1 MAVPF
6 SLPGRRTSHQSLRC
20 IRSIRGA
27 AISTLCGGCPS
38 PCNESE
44 NDVMSESLPPVINQ
58 PSPASAQTIPGQ
70 IPAVQTLGLTRTY
83 GTMMALNALDL
94 TVQQGDLFGFIG
106 SNGAGKTTTLR
117 ILATFLAP
125 TAGQALVLGHDVG
138 RDADA
143 VRHVIGYMPDFFG
156 VYKDMEVTEYLDFF
170 GACYKI
176 PTAQREKTV
185 NDVLELVGLSEKK
198 GALIG
203 ALSRGMQQR
212 LGLARVL
219 IHDPQLLLLD
229 EPASGLDPRA
239 RIEMMAILQEL
250 QRLGKTIII
259 SSHILSELQTLC
271 NRVAIIEKGKLIYS
285 GPVQGVRD
293 QMAQGRV
300 VWVRVSSDQP
310 HAIQL
315 LKTRPEVSEVSTVDG
330 EIKITLSNHD
340 IDHSIIADVLVRGG
354 ARLIELRED
363 EIGLEEVFMRVT
375 RGETQ

>member
-1 MAVPF
+1 MNA
-6 SLPGRRTSHQSLRC
+6 
-20 IRSIRGA
+20 
-27 AISTLCGGCPS
+27 
-38 PCNESE
+38 
-44 NDVMSESLPPVINQ
+44 PP
-58 PSPASAQTIPGQ
+58 
-70 IPAVQTLGLTRTY
+70 IPAVQTFGLTRLFGNIT
-83 GTMMALNALDL
+83 AVDRLDL
-94 TVQQGDLFGFIG
+94 TVHKGDLFGFIG

-125 TAGQALVLGHDVG
+125 SAGTAQILGRDVV

-185 NDVLELVGLSEKK
+185 NDVLELVGLTEKK

-271 NRVAIIEKGKLIYS
+271 NRVAIIEKGRLIYS
-285 GPVQGVRD
+285 GAVQGVRD
-293 QMAQGRV
+293 QMSQGRV
-300 VWVRVSSDQP
+300 IWVRVASDAAQ
-310 HAIQL
+310 AIEL
-315 LKTRPEVSEVSTVDG
+315 LKGRKEIAEATPTDG
-330 EIKITLSNHD
+330 EIKVTLAGPE
-340 IDHSIIADVLVRGG
+340 IEHSIVADILVRGG

-363 EIGLEEVFMRVT
+363 EIGLEEVFLRVT

>member
-1 MAVPF
+1 
-6 SLPGRRTSHQSLRC
+6 
-20 IRSIRGA
+20 
-27 AISTLCGGCPS
+27 
-38 PCNESE
+38 
-44 NDVMSESLPPVINQ
+44 MS
-58 PSPASAQTIPGQ
+58 TIPP
-70 IPAVQTLGLTRTY
+70 IPAVQTIGLSRSY
-83 GTMMALNALDL
+83 GTMVALDSLDL
-94 TVQQGDLFGFIG
+94 TINRGDLFGFIG

-117 ILATFLAP
+117 ILATFLTP
-125 TAGQALVLGHDVG
+125 SAGQARVLGHDVV

-143 VRHVIGYMPDFFG
+143 VRHIIGYMPDFFG

-176 PTAQREKTV
+176 PSAQREKTV
-185 NDVLELVGLSEKK
+185 NDVLELVGLTEKK

-285 GPVQGVRD
+285 GAVQGVRD
-293 QMAQGRV
+293 QLSTGRV
-300 VWVRVSSDQP
+300 VWVKVNSDSAA
-310 HAIQL
+310 AIEL
-315 LKTRPEVSEVSTVDG
+315 LKARPEVTEAAAVDG
-330 EIKITLSNHD
+330 QIKVTLVNHET
-340 IDHSIIADVLVRGG
+340 DHSIVADALVRGG
-354 ARLIELRED
+354 AKLVALRED
-363 EIGLEEVFMRVT
+363 ELGLEEVFLRVT

>member
-1 MAVPF
+1 M
-6 SLPGRRTSHQSLRC
+6 
-20 IRSIRGA
+20 
-27 AISTLCGGCPS
+27 STA
-38 PCNESE
+38 
-44 NDVMSESLPPVINQ
+44 PPPLSNGV
-58 PSPASAQTIPGQ
+58 
-70 IPAVQTLGLTRTY
+70 PAVQTFGLTRVY
-83 GTMMALNALDL
+83 GSMIALNALDL
-94 TVQQGDLFGFIG
+94 TVNKGDLFGFIG

-125 TAGQALVLGHDVG
+125 SGGRAEVLGHDVV

-176 PTAQREKTV
+176 PSSQREKTV

-219 IHDPQLLLLD
+219 IHDPAVLLLD

-250 QRLGKTIII
+250 QKMGKTIII

-271 NRVAIIEKGKLIYS
+271 NRVAIIEKGRLIYS

-293 QMAQGRV
+293 QMSAGRI
-300 VWVRVSSDQP
+300 VWARVSTDQQQ
-310 HAIQL
+310 AIQL
-315 LKTRPEVSEVSTVDG
+315 LKARSEVAEVSATDG
-330 EIKITLSNHD
+330 EIKITLASHD
-340 IDHSIIADVLVRGG
+340 IDHSIVADILVRGG
-354 ARLIELRED
+354 AKLIELRED

>member
-1 MAVPF
+1 MTDSA
-6 SLPGRRTSHQSLRC
+6 
-20 IRSIRGA
+20 
-27 AISTLCGGCPS
+27 
-38 PCNESE
+38 
-44 NDVMSESLPPVINQ
+44 PP
-58 PSPASAQTIPGQ
+58 
-70 IPAVQTLGLTRTY
+70 IPAVQAFGLTRMY
-83 GTMMALNALDL
+83 GTIAALSGLDL
-94 TVQQGDLFGFIG
+94 TVNKGDLFGFIG

-125 TAGQALVLGHDVG
+125 SAGGAQILGHDVV

-176 PTAQREKTV
+176 PSSQREKTV

-219 IHDPQLLLLD
+219 IHDPQVLLLD

-271 NRVAIIEKGKLIYS
+271 NRVAILAKGKLIYS
-285 GPVQGVRD
+285 RPVQGVRD
-293 QMAQGRV
+293 QMATGRV
-300 VWVRVSSDQP
+300 FWVRIIGDETRAVE
-310 HAIQL
+310 L
-315 LKTRPEVSEVSTVDG
+315 LKARPEINQVQSAEG
-330 EIKITLSNHD
+330 RLKITLNDHD
-340 IDHSIIADVLVRGG
+340 TDPGCVAETLVRGG
-354 ARLIELRED
+354 VKLIGLEEEEL
-363 EIGLEEVFMRVT
+363 GLEEVFMRVT

>member
-1 MAVPF
+1 MDA
-6 SLPGRRTSHQSLRC
+6 
-20 IRSIRGA
+20 
-27 AISTLCGGCPS
+27 
-38 PCNESE
+38 
-44 NDVMSESLPPVINQ
+44 PPL
-58 PSPASAQTIPGQ
+58 
-70 IPAVQTLGLTRTY
+70 PAVETIHLTRTY
-83 GTMMALNALDL
+83 GSMTALNDL
-94 TVQQGDLFGFIG
+94 NLVINAGDLFGFIG

-125 TAGQALVLGHDVG
+125 SGGTARVLGHDVI
-138 RDADA
+138 READA

-185 NDVLELVGLSEKK
+185 NDVLELVGLSEKR
-198 GALIG
+198 GAIIG

-212 LGLARVL
+212 VGLARVL
-219 IHDPQLLLLD
+219 IHDPKVLLLD

-250 QRLGKTIII
+250 QRMGKTIII

-293 QMAQGRV
+293 QMSAGLIYWV
-300 VWVRVSSDQP
+300 VVKGESAAAVD
-310 HAIQL
+310 L
-315 LKTRPEVSEVSTVDG
+315 LKARPEVSEAVAVDG
-330 EIKITLSNHD
+330 QVKVTFVNHEVD
-340 IDHSIIADVLVRGG
+340 PAFLPETLVRGG
-354 ARLIELRED
+354 VKFTGLWED
-363 EIGLEEVFMRVT
+363 ELGLEEVFLRVT
-375 RGETQ
+375 KGDTQ

>member
-1 MAVPF
+1 MDA
-6 SLPGRRTSHQSLRC
+6 
-20 IRSIRGA
+20 
-27 AISTLCGGCPS
+27 
-38 PCNESE
+38 
-44 NDVMSESLPPVINQ
+44 PP
-58 PSPASAQTIPGQ
+58 
-70 IPAVQTLGLTRTY
+70 IPAVEIIGLTRAY
-83 GTMMALNALDL
+83 GPLLALDGLNL
-94 TVQQGDLFGFIG
+94 TINTGDLFGFIG

-125 TAGQALVLGHDVG
+125 SSGTAKILGYDVVRQADT
-138 RDADA
+138 

-185 NDVLELVGLSEKK
+185 ADVLELVGLTEKR
-198 GALIG
+198 GAIIG

-219 IHDPQLLLLD
+219 IHDPQVLLLD

-239 RIEMMAILQEL
+239 RLEMMAILQEL

-271 NRVAIIEKGKLIYS
+271 NGVAIIEKGKLIYS

-293 QMAQGRV
+293 QKSEGMIYWV
-300 VWVRVSSDQP
+300 VVNGESAP
-310 HAIQL
+310 AIEL
-315 LKTRPEVSEVSTVDG
+315 LKSRTEVLNAVATDGQIKVTLANAEVDPSFLAET
-330 EIKITLSNHD
+330 
-340 IDHSIIADVLVRGG
+340 LVRGG
-354 ARLIELRED
+354 FKITGLWED
-363 EIGLEEVFMRVT
+363 ELGLEEVFLRVT

>member
-1 MAVPF
+1 M
-6 SLPGRRTSHQSLRC
+6 
-20 IRSIRGA
+20 
-27 AISTLCGGCPS
+27 STA
-38 PCNESE
+38 
-44 NDVMSESLPPVINQ
+44 PPL
-58 PSPASAQTIPGQ
+58 
-70 IPAVQTLGLTRTY
+70 PAVQTTGLTRTY
-83 GTMMALNALDL
+83 GAMVALSNLDL
-94 TVQQGDLFGFIG
+94 TVNQGDLFGFIG

-125 TAGQALVLGHDVG
+125 SAGQAIVLGHDVV

-185 NDVLELVGLSEKK
+185 SDVLELVGLSEKK

-219 IHDPQLLLLD
+219 IHDPKVLLLD

-271 NRVAIIEKGKLIYS
+271 NRCAIIEKGRLIYS
-285 GPVQGVRD
+285 GPVQGVRNE
-293 QMAQGRV
+293 AHAGRMF
-300 VWVRVSSDQP
+300 RVKVGGVMQT
-310 HAIQL
+310 AVAVLQA
-315 LKTRPEVSEVSTVDG
+315 RPEIREAVEEDG
-330 EIKITLSNHD
+330 GIKVILSD
-340 IDHSIIADVLVRGG
+340 DRADASLIPEVLVKAGV
-354 ARLIELRED
+354 RLVEFRED
-363 EIGLEEVFMRVT
+363 EVGLEEVFLRVT

>member
-1 MAVPF
+1 M
-6 SLPGRRTSHQSLRC
+6 SQS
-20 IRSIRGA
+20 A
-27 AISTLCGGCPS
+27 
-38 PCNESE
+38 
-44 NDVMSESLPPVINQ
+44 PPL
-58 PSPASAQTIPGQ
+58 
-70 IPAVQTLGLTRTY
+70 PAVQTAGLTRSY
-83 GTMMALNALDL
+83 GAMTALSNLDL
-94 TVQQGDLFGFIG
+94 TVNQGDLFGFIG

-125 TAGQALVLGHDVG
+125 SAGQAIVLGHDVV

-185 NDVLELVGLSEKK
+185 NDVIELVGLSEKK
-198 GALIG
+198 GSLIG

-219 IHDPQLLLLD
+219 IHDPKVLLLD

-250 QRLGKTIII
+250 QRMGKTIII

-271 NRVAIIEKGKLIYS
+271 NRVAIIEKGKLIYA

-293 QMAQGRV
+293 QLATGRV
-300 VWVRVSSDQP
+300 VWVRVSSDPSQ
-310 HAIQL
+310 AIEI
-315 LKTRPEVSEVSTVDG
+315 LKGRPEVTEAVAEDG
-330 EIKITLSNHD
+330 AVKITLASHD
-340 IDHSIIADVLVRGG
+340 TDHSIVADALVRGG

-363 EIGLEEVFMRVT
+363 ELGLEEVFLRVT

>member
-1 MAVPF
+1 
-6 SLPGRRTSHQSLRC
+6 
-20 IRSIRGA
+20 
-27 AISTLCGGCPS
+27 
-38 PCNESE
+38 
-44 NDVMSESLPPVINQ
+44 MSNPTPPL
-58 PSPASAQTIPGQ
+58 
-70 IPAVQTLGLTRTY
+70 PAVQTVGLTRTY
-83 GTMMALNALDL
+83 GSMLALSALDL
-94 TVQQGDLFGFIG
+94 TVHQGDLFGFIG

-117 ILATFLAP
+117 ILATFLSP
-125 TAGQALVLGHDVG
+125 SAGQALVLGHDVV

-185 NDVLELVGLSEKK
+185 SDVLELVGLSEKK
-198 GALIG
+198 GTLIG

-219 IHDPQLLLLD
+219 IHDPRVLLLD

-250 QRLGKTIII
+250 QRMGKTIII

-271 NRVAIIEKGKLIYS
+271 NRVAIIERGKLIYA

-293 QMAQGRV
+293 QMSTGRV
-300 VWVRVSSDQP
+300 IWVKVSTDP
-310 HAIQL
+310 ARAVEV
-315 LKTRPEVSEVSTVDG
+315 LKTRPEVAAAESVDG
-330 EIKITLSNHD
+330 QVKVTLTSHD
-340 IDHSIIADVLVRGG
+340 TDHSVVAEVLVHGG
-354 ARLIELRED
+354 ARLTELRED
-363 EIGLEEVFMRVT
+363 ELGLEEVFMRVT
-375 RGETQ
+375 RGDTQ

>member
-1 MAVPF
+1 M
-6 SLPGRRTSHQSLRC
+6 
-20 IRSIRGA
+20 
-27 AISTLCGGCPS
+27 ST
-38 PCNESE
+38 ESA
-44 NDVMSESLPPVINQ
+44 PP
-58 PSPASAQTIPGQ
+58 
-70 IPAVQTLGLTRTY
+70 IPAVQTVGLTRTF
-83 GTMMALNALDL
+83 GPMTALNALDL
-94 TVQQGDLFGFIG
+94 TIMRGDLFGFIG

-125 TAGQALVLGHDVG
+125 SSGTAQVLGRDVV
-138 RDADA
+138 READA

-250 QRLGKTIII
+250 QKMGKTIII

-271 NRVAIIEKGKLIYS
+271 NRVAIIEKGRLIYS

-293 QMAQGRV
+293 QMSSGRV
-300 VWVRVSSDQP
+300 VWARVTSDANR
-310 HAIQL
+310 AIEL
-315 LKTRPEVSEVSTVDG
+315 LKARPEVTEAVAVDG
-330 EIKITLSNHD
+330 QLKITLLDHES
-340 IDHSIIADVLVRGG
+340 DHSIVAEALVQGG
-354 ARLIELRED
+354 ARLVELRED
-363 EIGLEEVFMRVT
+363 ELGLEEVFLRVT

>member
-1 MAVPF
+1 
-6 SLPGRRTSHQSLRC
+6 
-20 IRSIRGA
+20 
-27 AISTLCGGCPS
+27 
-38 PCNESE
+38 
-44 NDVMSESLPPVINQ
+44 MSAPPL
-58 PSPASAQTIPGQ
+58 
-70 IPAVQTLGLTRTY
+70 PAVQTMGLTRTY
-83 GTMMALNALDL
+83 GSMVALNALDL
-94 TVQQGDLFGFIG
+94 TVNQGDLFGFIG

-125 TAGQALVLGHDVG
+125 SAGQALVLGHDVV

-219 IHDPQLLLLD
+219 IHDPKVLLLD

-250 QRLGKTIII
+250 QRMGKTIII

-271 NRVAIIEKGKLIYS
+271 NRVAIIEKGKLIYA

-293 QMAQGRV
+293 QMQTGRV
-300 VWVRVSSDQP
+300 IWVKVSSDQAQ
-310 HAIQL
+310 AIEL
-315 LKTRPEVSEVSTVDG
+315 LKARPEVSQAESEDG
-330 EIKITLSNHD
+330 HIKLTLVNHD
-340 IDHSIIADVLVRGG
+340 IDHSIVADALVRGG

-363 EIGLEEVFMRVT
+363 ELGLEEVFLRVT

>member
-1 MAVPF
+1 M
-6 SLPGRRTSHQSLRC
+6 SD
-20 IRSIRGA
+20 A
-27 AISTLCGGCPS
+27 A
-38 PCNESE
+38 
-44 NDVMSESLPPVINQ
+44 PP
-58 PSPASAQTIPGQ
+58 
-70 IPAVQTLGLTRTY
+70 IPAVQTNGLTRMY
-83 GTMMALNALDL
+83 GSLAALSGLDL
-94 TVQQGDLFGFIG
+94 TVNKGDLFGFIG

-117 ILATFLAP
+117 ILATFLTP
-125 TAGQALVLGHDVG
+125 TAGRAAIFGKDVVK
-138 RDADA
+138 DADA

-170 GACYKI
+170 GACYRI
-176 PTAQREKTV
+176 PSAQREKTV

-239 RIEMMAILQEL
+239 RIEMMEILREL

-259 SSHILSELQTLC
+259 SSHILSELESIC
-271 NRVAIIEKGKLIYS
+271 NRVCIIEKGKLIYS

-293 QMAQGRV
+293 QMSSGRV
-300 VWVRVSSDQP
+300 VWVRVSSDTEQ
-310 HAIQL
+310 AVAL
-315 LKTRPEVSEVSTVDG
+315 LKARSEVSEVASVDH
-330 EIKITLSNHD
+330 KLKVTLSNHD
-340 IDHSIIADVLVRGG
+340 IDHSIVADALVRGG
-354 ARLIELRED
+354 ARLTELRED
-363 EIGLEEVFMRVT
+363 EIGLEEVFLRVT

>member
-1 MAVPF
+1 MA
-6 SLPGRRTSHQSLRC
+6 SE
-20 IRSIRGA
+20 
-27 AISTLCGGCPS
+27 ISPT
-38 PCNESE
+38 
-44 NDVMSESLPPVINQ
+44 V
-58 PSPASAQTIPGQ
+58 
-70 IPAVQTLGLTRTY
+70 PAVQTTDLTRMY
-83 GTMMALNALDL
+83 GSMVALSSLNL
-94 TVQQGDLFGFIG
+94 TVNRGDLFGFIG

-125 TAGQALVLGHDVG
+125 SSGKAEVLGHDVVK
-138 RDADA
+138 DADA
-143 VRHVIGYMPDFFG
+143 VRHAIGYMPDFFG

-176 PTAQREKTV
+176 PSAQREKTV
-185 NDVLELVGLSEKK
+185 NDVLELVGLSEKR

-271 NRVAIIEKGKLIYS
+271 NRVAIIEKGKLIYA

-293 QMAQGRV
+293 QMQSGQVYWVTVSGDSAKALEILKGR
-300 VWVRVSSDQP
+300 
-310 HAIQL
+310 
-315 LKTRPEVSEVSTVDG
+315 SEVQEVVPSDG
-330 EIKITLSNHD
+330 QLKVTFAHETDPGFLAEALVQGGVRIKGLW
-340 IDHSIIADVLVRGG
+340 
-354 ARLIELRED
+354 ED
-363 EIGLEEVFMRVT
+363 ELGLEEVFLRVT

>member
-1 MAVPF
+1 M
-6 SLPGRRTSHQSLRC
+6 ST
-20 IRSIRGA
+20 A
-27 AISTLCGGCPS
+27 A
-38 PCNESE
+38 
-44 NDVMSESLPPVINQ
+44 PP
-58 PSPASAQTIPGQ
+58 
-70 IPAVQTLGLTRTY
+70 IPAVQTVGLTRLY
-83 GTMMALNALDL
+83 GAMTALNSLDL
-94 TVQQGDLFGFIG
+94 TVNQGDLFGFIG

-125 TAGQALVLGHDVG
+125 SAGQAIVLGHDVV

-198 GALIG
+198 GSLIG

-219 IHDPQLLLLD
+219 IHDPRVLLLD

-250 QRLGKTIII
+250 QKMGKTIII

-271 NRVAIIEKGKLIYS
+271 NRVAIIEKGKLIYA

-293 QMAQGRV
+293 QMATGRV
-300 VWVRVSSDQP
+300 VWVRVSSDQAQ
-310 HAIQL
+310 AIDI
-315 LKTRPEVSEVSTVDG
+315 LKARAEVTDAAAEDG
-330 EIKITLSNHD
+330 AVKVTLASHD
-340 IDHSIIADVLVRGG
+340 TDHSIVADALVRGG
-354 ARLIELRED
+354 ARLVELRED
-363 EIGLEEVFMRVT
+363 ELGLEEVFLRVT

>member
-1 MAVPF
+1 
-6 SLPGRRTSHQSLRC
+6 
-20 IRSIRGA
+20 
-27 AISTLCGGCPS
+27 
-38 PCNESE
+38 
-44 NDVMSESLPPVINQ
+44 MSEAPPL
-58 PSPASAQTIPGQ
+58 
-70 IPAVQTLGLTRTY
+70 PAVQTFGLTRLY
-83 GTMMALNALDL
+83 GPMTALNSLDL
-94 TVQQGDLFGFIG
+94 TVNRGDLFGFIG

-125 TAGQALVLGHDVG
+125 TAGRAVILGHDVVK
-138 RDADA
+138 DADA

-170 GACYKI
+170 GACYRI
-176 PTAQREKTV
+176 PSAQREKTV

-198 GALIG
+198 GSLIG

-285 GPVQGVRD
+285 GPVQGVRE
-293 QMAQGRV
+293 QMSTGLIY
-300 VWVRVSSDQP
+300 WVLPEGDP
-310 HAIQL
+310 APAIAV
-315 LKTRPEVSEVSTVDG
+315 LKALPT
-330 EIKITLSNHD
+330 
-340 IDHSIIADVLVRGG
+340 
-354 ARLIELRED
+354 
-363 EIGLEEVFMRVT
+363 
-375 RGETQ
+375 

>member
-1 MAVPF
+1 MP
-6 SLPGRRTSHQSLRC
+6 
-20 IRSIRGA
+20 
-27 AISTLCGGCPS
+27 
-38 PCNESE
+38 ESA
-44 NDVMSESLPPVINQ
+44 PPV
-58 PSPASAQTIPGQ
+58 
-70 IPAVQTLGLTRTY
+70 PAVQTFGLTRMFGNVAALY
-83 GTMMALNALDL
+83 GLDL
-94 TVQQGDLFGFIG
+94 TVNKGDLFGFIG

-125 TAGQALVLGHDVG
+125 SAGSAQILGRDVV
-138 RDADA
+138 RDADS

-271 NRVAIIEKGKLIYS
+271 NRVAIIEKGKLIYA

-293 QMAQGRV
+293 QMASGLV
-300 VWVRVSSDQP
+300 VWVKVSSDQNQ
-310 HAIQL
+310 ATEL
-315 LKTRPEVSEVSTVDG
+315 LKARSEISEVTTVDG
-330 EIKITLSNHD
+330 EIKVTLAAQD
-340 IDHSIIADVLVRGG
+340 IDHSIVADVLVRGG
-354 ARLIELRED
+354 AKLIELHED

>member
-1 MAVPF
+1 MND
-6 SLPGRRTSHQSLRC
+6 TS
-20 IRSIRGA
+20 A
-27 AISTLCGGCPS
+27 
-38 PCNESE
+38 
-44 NDVMSESLPPVINQ
+44 PP
-58 PSPASAQTIPGQ
+58 
-70 IPAVQTLGLTRTY
+70 IPAVQTYGLSRMY
-83 GTMMALNALDL
+83 GNLAALSGLDL
-94 TVQQGDLFGFIG
+94 TVNRGDLFGFIG

-125 TAGQALVLGHDVG
+125 SAGRALVLGHDVV

-185 NDVLELVGLSEKK
+185 SDVLELVGLSEKK

-271 NRVAIIEKGKLIYS
+271 NRVAIIEKGQLIYS

-293 QMAQGRV
+293 QMSSGRI
-300 VWVRVSSDQP
+300 VWVRVTSDS
-310 HAIQL
+310 ARATEL
-315 LKTRPEVSEVSTVDG
+315 LKSDPNVHNVEAVDG
-330 EIKITLSNHD
+330 KLKVTLINHD
-340 IDHSIIADVLVRGG
+340 ADHSLVADVLVRGG
-354 ARLIELRED
+354 AKIIELRED
-363 EIGLEEVFMRVT
+363 ELGLEEVFLRVT

>member
-1 MAVPF
+1 MAQDAPN
-6 SLPGRRTSHQSLRC
+6 S
-20 IRSIRGA
+20 
-27 AISTLCGGCPS
+27 
-38 PCNESE
+38 N
-44 NDVMSESLPPVINQ
+44 
-58 PSPASAQTIPGQ
+58 
-70 IPAVQTLGLTRTY
+70 PAVQTFSLTRVY
-83 GTMMALNALDL
+83 GSMIALNALNL
-94 TVQQGDLFGFIG
+94 TVNKGDLFGFIG

-125 TAGQALVLGHDVG
+125 SGGRAEVLGHDVV

-176 PTAQREKTV
+176 PSAQREKTV
-185 NDVLELVGLSEKK
+185 NDVLELVGLSEKR
-198 GALIG
+198 GAIIG

-293 QMAQGRV
+293 QMAGGAIY
-300 VWVRVSSDQP
+300 WVTVRNDSS
-310 HAIQL
+310 AAAAL
-315 LKTRPEVSEVSTVDG
+315 LKGHPEVSEVAPVDG
-330 EIKITLSNHD
+330 QLKVTLKSHD
-340 IDHSIIADVLVRGG
+340 SDPGFIAETLVNGG
-354 ARLIELRED
+354 MKLTGLWED
-363 EIGLEEVFMRVT
+363 ELGLEEVFLRVT

>member
-1 MAVPF
+1 M
-6 SLPGRRTSHQSLRC
+6 ST
-20 IRSIRGA
+20 A
-27 AISTLCGGCPS
+27 A
-38 PCNESE
+38 
-44 NDVMSESLPPVINQ
+44 PP
-58 PSPASAQTIPGQ
+58 
-70 IPAVQTLGLTRTY
+70 IPAVQTLGLTRLY
-83 GTMMALNALDL
+83 GAMTALNSLDL
-94 TVQQGDLFGFIG
+94 TVNQGDLFGFIG

-125 TAGQALVLGHDVG
+125 SAGQALVLAHDVV

-176 PTAQREKTV
+176 PTIKREKTV
-185 NDVLELVGLSEKK
+185 NDVLELVGLTEKR

-229 EPASGLDPRA
+229 EPASALDPRA

-271 NRVAIIEKGKLIYS
+271 NRVGIIEKGKLIYS

-293 QMAQGRV
+293 QLAQGRV
-300 VWVRVSSDQP
+300 IWARVTSDQTQ
-310 HAIQL
+310 AIEL
-315 LKTRPEVSEVSTVDG
+315 LKARPAIAEVSTVDG
-330 EIKITLSNHD
+330 EIKVTLSNQD
-340 IDHSIIADVLVRGG
+340 VDRSIV
-354 ARLIELRED
+354 
-363 EIGLEEVFMRVT
+363 
-375 RGETQ
+375 

>member
-1 MAVPF
+1 
-6 SLPGRRTSHQSLRC
+6 
-20 IRSIRGA
+20 
-27 AISTLCGGCPS
+27 
-38 PCNESE
+38 
-44 NDVMSESLPPVINQ
+44 MSDNAPP
-58 PSPASAQTIPGQ
+58 
-70 IPAVQTLGLTRTY
+70 IPAVQTYGLTRMY
-83 GTMMALNALDL
+83 GNIAALSGLDL
-94 TVQQGDLFGFIG
+94 TVHRGDLFGFIG

-125 TAGQALVLGHDVG
+125 SAGRADVLGHDVV
-138 RDADA
+138 RQADA

-198 GALIG
+198 GSLIG

-293 QMAQGRV
+293 QMSQGRV
-300 VWVRVSSDQP
+300 VWVRVTSDAAR
-310 HAIQL
+310 AIEL
-315 LKTRPEVSEVSTVDG
+315 LKACPGVAEVTTTDG
-330 EIKITLSNHD
+330 EIKVTLASHD
-340 IDHSIIADVLVRGG
+340 TDHSIVADVLVHGG
-354 ARLIELRED
+354 AKLVELRED

>member
-1 MAVPF
+1 M
-6 SLPGRRTSHQSLRC
+6 
-20 IRSIRGA
+20 
-27 AISTLCGGCPS
+27 
-38 PCNESE
+38 
-44 NDVMSESLPPVINQ
+44 
-58 PSPASAQTIPGQ
+58 
-70 IPAVQTLGLTRTY
+70 
-83 GTMMALNALDL
+83 
-94 TVQQGDLFGFIG
+94 
-106 SNGAGKTTTLR
+106 
-117 ILATFLAP
+117 
-125 TAGQALVLGHDVG
+125 
-138 RDADA
+138 
-143 VRHVIGYMPDFFG
+143 IGYMPDFFG

-170 GACYKI
+170 AACYKI
-176 PTAQREKTV
+176 PSGQREKTV
-185 NDVLELVGLSEKK
+185 NDVLELVGLSEKR

-219 IHDPQLLLLD
+219 THDPQLLLLD

-293 QMAQGRV
+293 QVSEGKV
-300 VWVRVSSDQP
+300 IWVRVSSDAVQ
-310 HAIQL
+310 AVEL
-315 LKTRPEVSEVSTVDG
+315 LKARPEIAEVGMVDG
-330 EIKITLSNHD
+330 ELKVTLASQD
-340 IDHSIIADVLVRGG
+340 TDHSLVAEVLVRGG
-354 ARLIELRED
+354 ARLVGLRED

>member
-1 MAVPF
+1 M
-6 SLPGRRTSHQSLRC
+6 
-20 IRSIRGA
+20 
-27 AISTLCGGCPS
+27 
-38 PCNESE
+38 NE
-44 NDVMSESLPPVINQ
+44 PP
-58 PSPASAQTIPGQ
+58 
-70 IPAVQTLGLTRTY
+70 IPAVQTIGLTRMNGSIAAVY
-83 GTMMALNALDL
+83 KLDL
-94 TVQQGDLFGFIG
+94 TVNKGDLFGFIG

-125 TAGQALVLGHDVG
+125 SAGTAKILG
-138 RDADA
+138 RDVVLEADA

-185 NDVLELVGLSEKK
+185 NDVLELVGLTEKK
-198 GALIG
+198 GSLIG

-271 NRVAIIEKGKLIYS
+271 NRVAIIEKGRLIYS
-285 GPVQGVRD
+285 GAVQGVRD
-293 QMAQGRV
+293 QVSQGRV
-300 VWVRVSSDQP
+300 IWVRVSSDQTQ
-310 HAIQL
+310 AIDL
-315 LKTRPEVSEVSTVDG
+315 LKARKEIAEVAVADG
-330 EIKITLSNHD
+330 EIKITLADPD
-340 IDHSIIADVLVRGG
+340 IEHSIVADILVHGG
-354 ARLIELRED
+354 AKLIELRED

>member
-1 MAVPF
+1 
-6 SLPGRRTSHQSLRC
+6 
-20 IRSIRGA
+20 
-27 AISTLCGGCPS
+27 
-38 PCNESE
+38 
-44 NDVMSESLPPVINQ
+44 
-58 PSPASAQTIPGQ
+58 
-70 IPAVQTLGLTRTY
+70 
-83 GTMMALNALDL
+83 MALNSLNL
-94 TVQQGDLFGFIG
+94 TIQRGDLFGFIG

-125 TAGQALVLGHDVG
+125 SSGTAKVLGHDVVSE
-138 RDADA
+138 ADA

-185 NDVLELVGLSEKK
+185 NDVLELVGLTEKR
-198 GALIG
+198 GAIIG

-219 IHDPQLLLLD
+219 IHDPKVLLLD

-250 QRLGKTIII
+250 QRMGKTIII

-293 QMAQGRV
+293 QMSAGLIYWV
-300 VWVRVSSDQP
+300 VVPGNSAP
-310 HAIQL
+310 AIEL
-315 LKTRPEVSEVSTVDG
+315 LKARPEVTEAIAVDG
-330 EIKITLSNHD
+330 QVKVTFTNHEVD
-340 IDHSIIADVLVRGG
+340 PSFLAEVLVRGG
-354 ARLIELRED
+354 IKFTGLWED
-363 EIGLEEVFMRVT
+363 ELGLEEVFLRVT

>member
-1 MAVPF
+1 MEAT
-6 SLPGRRTSHQSLRC
+6 LTTSSDSAPR
-20 IRSIRGA
+20 IA
-27 AISTLCGGCPS
+27 NA
-38 PCNESE
+38 
-44 NDVMSESLPPVINQ
+44 PPV
-58 PSPASAQTIPGQ
+58 
-70 IPAVQTLGLTRTY
+70 PAVQTNGLTRTY
-83 GTMMALNALDL
+83 GTMTALNALDL
-94 TVQQGDLFGFIG
+94 TVQRGDLFGFIG

-125 TAGQALVLGHDVG
+125 SAGQAYVLGHDVV

-185 NDVLELVGLSEKK
+185 ADVLELVGLSEKK

-250 QRLGKTIII
+250 QRMGKTIII

-271 NRVAIIEKGKLIYS
+271 NRVAIIERGKLIYN
-285 GPVQGVRD
+285 GPVSGVT
-293 QMAQGRV
+293 AQLSETRV
-300 VWVRVSSDQP
+300 MWAKVPPEQHVR
-310 HAIQL
+310 AIEL
-315 LKTRPEVSEVSTVDG
+315 LKTRPEVRGVEDLQERLKV
-330 EIKITLSNHD
+330 TLQTHD
-340 IDHSIIADVLVRGG
+340 TDPSIISETLVHGG
-354 ARLIELRED
+354 VKLKGLRED

-375 RGETQ
+375 KGETQ

>member
-1 MAVPF
+1 
-6 SLPGRRTSHQSLRC
+6 
-20 IRSIRGA
+20 
-27 AISTLCGGCPS
+27 
-38 PCNESE
+38 
-44 NDVMSESLPPVINQ
+44 MSSAPPPLNGT
-58 PSPASAQTIPGQ
+58 A
-70 IPAVQTLGLTRTY
+70 PAVQTFALTRVY
-83 GTMMALNALDL
+83 GSMIALNALNL
-94 TVQQGDLFGFIG
+94 TVNRGDLFGFIG

-125 TAGQALVLGHDVG
+125 SSGTAQVLGHDVV

-271 NRVAIIEKGKLIYS
+271 NRVAIIEKGRLIYS

-293 QMAQGRV
+293 QMSQGRV
-300 VWVRVSSDQP
+300 VWVRVSSDQAQ
-310 HAIQL
+310 AIEM
-315 LKTRPEVSEVSTVDG
+315 LKSRSEIAEVTATDG
-330 EIKITLSNHD
+330 EIKITLASHD
-340 IDHSIIADVLVRGG
+340 IDPGCVAETVVRGG
-354 ARLIELRED
+354 LKLVGLEEYEL
-363 EIGLEEVFMRVT
+363 GLEEVFMRVT
-375 RGETQ
+375 RG

>member
-1 MAVPF
+1 MA
-6 SLPGRRTSHQSLRC
+6 
-20 IRSIRGA
+20 
-27 AISTLCGGCPS
+27 
-38 PCNESE
+38 NETP
-44 NDVMSESLPPVINQ
+44 NP
-58 PSPASAQTIPGQ
+58 T
-70 IPAVQTLGLTRTY
+70 PAVQTFALTRIY
-83 GTMMALNALDL
+83 GSMIALNALNL
-94 TVQQGDLFGFIG
+94 TVNKGDLFGFIG

-125 TAGQALVLGHDVG
+125 SGGRAEVLGHDVVQE
-138 RDADA
+138 ADA

-176 PTAQREKTV
+176 PSAQREKTV
-185 NDVLELVGLSEKK
+185 NDVLELVGLTEKR
-198 GALIG
+198 GAIIG

-229 EPASGLDPRA
+229 DPASGLDPRA

-250 QRLGKTIII
+250 QRMGNTIII

-293 QMAQGRV
+293 QLSTGRV
-300 VWVRVSSDQP
+300 VWVKVSSDQP
-310 HAIQL
+310 AALEL
-315 LKTRPEVSEVSTVDG
+315 LKARPEVTEAVTVDG
-330 EIKITLSNHD
+330 QIKVTLVNHD
-340 IDHSIIADVLVRGG
+340 TDHSIVAETLVRGG
-354 ARLIELRED
+354 AKLVELRED
-363 EIGLEEVFMRVT
+363 
-375 RGETQ
+375 